1 MTTDIALTIGVML
14 IAGFLGGV
22 VMRKLKFPRVTG
34 YIVVGVLL
42 SPSVLG
48 SLGLDFLSKATV
60 DSLDIIT
67 NVALGIVAY
76 AIGSSLRLESMRKL
90 GRSIAWITPLQS
102 LGAWL
107 IVTLVL
113 AFLSPLVLAI
123 PGATFSQFY
132 FPMALIIGAIASAT
146 APALTLAIV
155 HECRARGPL
164 TTTLLAV
171 VALDDAIAV
180 IAFAI
185 AVGVAQPLVS
195 GVGGV
200 SFYQM
205 LTVPFLHILESVGIG
220 AAFGFALINIA
231 KLVKT
236 RKLVLVVVL
245 GVIAT
250 CIGVTNLLGVS
261 LIMANMAVGFVVV
274 NRGRKDE
281 PFPVT
286 ESIEDVI
293 FTVFFVLAGMHF
305 DLGVMKTAGILAV
318 SLFAVRFAGK
328 YYGARIGAKIAHA
341 PEAVK
346 KYIGFTLLPQAG
358 VAIGLAL
365 LAKSAFPDF
374 PVLGDVLL
382 NVVLASVIIS
392 EIVSPP
398 LVRYGITKAGEAA
411 GSVKPVPE
419 A

>member
-1 MTTDIALTIGVML
+1 MTTDIALAIGVML

-76 AIGSSLRLESMRKL
+76 AIGSSLRLGSLRKL
-90 GRSIAWITPLQS
+90 GRSIAWITPFQS

-113 AFLSPLVLAI
+113 AFLSPLVLTI

-146 APALTLAIV
+146 APALTLAILR
-155 HECRARGPL
+155 ECRARGPL

-231 KLVKT
+231 KLVKS

-245 GVIAT
+245 GVIVT

-261 LIMANMAVGFVVV
+261 LIMANMVVGFVVA

-281 PFPVT
+281 PFPVI
-286 ESIEDVI
+286 ESIEDVV

-318 SLFAVRFAGK
+318 SLFAIRFAGK

-411 GSVKPVPE
+411 GSVKPIPE

>member
-1 MTTDIALTIGVML
+1 
-14 IAGFLGGV
+14 
-22 VMRKLKFPRVTG
+22 
-34 YIVVGVLL
+34 
-42 SPSVLG
+42 VLG

-67 NVALGIVAY
+67 NVALGIIAY
-76 AIGSSLRLESMRKL
+76 AIGSSLRLGSLRKL
-90 GRSIAWITPLQS
+90 GRSIAWITPFQS
-102 LGAWL
+102 LGTWL

-113 AFLSPLVLAI
+113 AFLSPLVLVI
-123 PGATFSQFY
+123 PGATFFQFY

-146 APALTLAIV
+146 APALTLAIL
-155 HECRARGPL
+155 HELRARGPL
-164 TTTLLAV
+164 TTILLAV

-185 AVGVAQPLVS
+185 AVGVAQSLVS

-245 GVIAT
+245 GVVVT

-261 LIMANMAVGFVVV
+261 LIMANMVVGFVVA
-274 NRGRKDE
+274 NWGRKDE
-281 PFPVT
+281 PFPVI
-286 ESIEDVI
+286 ENIEDVV
-293 FTVFFVLAGMHF
+293 FTMFFVLAGMHF
-305 DLGVMKTAGILAV
+305 DLGVMKTTGILAV

-346 KYIGFTLLPQAG
+346 KYLGFALLPQAG

-365 LAKSAFPDF
+365 LAQSAFPDF

-382 NVVLASVIIS
+382 NAVLASVIIS

-398 LVRYGITKAGEAA
+398 LVKYGITKAGEAA
-411 GSVKPVPE
+411 GSVKPVPK

>member
-1 MTTDIALTIGVML
+1 MPTDIALAIGVML

-48 SLGLDFLSKATV
+48 SLGLDFLSKAAV

-76 AIGSSLRLESMRKL
+76 AIGSSLRLESLRKL

-102 LGAWL
+102 LGTWL

-123 PGATFSQFY
+123 PGATFFQFY

-171 VALDDAIAV
+171 VAIDDAIAV

-220 AAFGFALINIA
+220 TAFGFALINIA
-231 KLVKT
+231 KLVKS

-245 GVIAT
+245 GVIIA
-250 CIGVTNLLGVS
+250 CVGVTNLLGIS
-261 LIMANMAVGFVVV
+261 LIMANMVVGFVVA

-281 PFPVT
+281 PFPVI
-286 ESIEDVI
+286 ESIEDVV

-318 SLFAVRFAGK
+318 SLFAIRFAGK

-346 KYIGFTLLPQAG
+346 KYIGFALLPQAG

-365 LAKSAFPDF
+365 LAKRAFPDF
-374 PVLGDVLL
+374 PVLTDVLL
-382 NVVLASVIIS
+382 NAVLASVIIS
-392 EIVSPP
+392 ELASPP
-398 LVRYGITKAGEAA
+398 LVKYALFKSGEAA
-411 GSVKPVPE
+411 GSVKPVPR

>member
-1 MTTDIALTIGVML
+1 MI

-22 VMRKLKFPRVTG
+22 VMRKLRFPRVTG

-76 AIGSSLRLESMRKL
+76 AIGSTLRLESLRKL

-102 LGAWL
+102 LGTWL
-107 IVTLVL
+107 IVTLALV
-113 AFLSPLVLAI
+113 FLSPLVLAI

-132 FPMALIIGAIASAT
+132 FPMAFIIGAIASAT
-146 APALTLAIV
+146 APALTLAITR
-155 HECRARGPL
+155 ECRARGPL

-171 VALDDAIAV
+171 VVLDDAIAV

-245 GVIAT
+245 GVIVT

-261 LIMANMAVGFVVV
+261 LIMANMVVGFVVA
-274 NRGRKDE
+274 NMGRKDE

-286 ESIEDVI
+286 ENIEDVV

-346 KYIGFTLLPQAG
+346 KYIGFALLPQAG

-382 NVVLASVIIS
+382 NAVLASVIIS
-392 EIVSPP
+392 EIASPP
-398 LVRYGITKAGEAA
+398 LVKYGILKAGEAA